1 MIPGET
7 LGNGAPQVCP
17 DCKVKLVPKVLHT
30 WAYYI
35 GTQCDCGPYSRE
47 SEYFK
52 LREDAQK
59 VLDGMIYGR
68 TEKAVDLSDTHNMSK
83 MPPRIGGKDLE

>member
-1 MIPGET
+1 MLPNET
-7 LGNGAPQVCP
+7 LGNGAPKTCE
-17 DCKVKLVPKVLHT
+17 DCGVKLVPKVLYT
-30 WAYYI
+30 CAYYI
-35 GTQCDCGPYSRE
+35 GTECDCGPYSRE

-52 LREDAQK
+52 KREDAQK

-68 TEKAVDLSDTHNMSK
+68 VEKAVDLSDTHDMKK